1 MGNGYVMVIASAVL
15 FGLMPLLAKEIY
27 AMGGTALSLCV
38 YRFLFSIPFLC
49 AVVKGEKGQT
59 FSITKKEA
67 KKIFILSLG
76 CAGTPFLLFQSY
88 QYISSGMA
96 TTIHF
101 IYPVLVL
108 FGSVVLF
115 REKFTKVKAVCAG
128 LCAAGILCF
137 YTPGEKAGLTG
148 MILAFSSGIT
158 YAFYVLYY
166 T

>member
-59 FSITKKEA
+59 FSITKEEA

-108 FGSVVLF
+108 F
-115 REKFTKVKAVCAG
+115 
-128 LCAAGILCF
+128 
-137 YTPGEKAGLTG
+137 
-148 MILAFSSGIT
+148 
-158 YAFYVLYY
+158 
-166 T
+166 